1 MSSELKKCDVLVIGG
16 GPAGSTVSTLL
27 VEKGWNVTLLEKE
40 KHPRFHIGESLLPM
54 TLPLLKM
61 LGVEEKIRE
70 IGIIKYGAEFTS
82 SFHNGKSTTFYFRK
96 ALDKNHPYAYQVRR
110 SEFDHILLENSK
122 SKGVDVHEGICVK
135 DVQKNSDGKQI
146 VSAESENGEKVFW
159 STDYIVDATGRD
171 TFMAKKFGTKKPNF
185 SHNSAAV
192 FSHFENVERLSGE
205 DEGNISVMWFDH
217 GWFWMIPFLDGTMSV
232 GAVCWP
238 DYLEKRK
245 TGLDQFLL
253 DTIALCPGVAKRCR
267 NAKMVMPST
276 ATGNYSYKSDTMAG
290 DGYIMIGDAFA
301 FVDPVF
307 SSGVHLAMTGGVLA
321 LEVVDAALRKD
332 AHLPDIQRNFE
343 KKIRSALETVS
354 WFIYRIT
361 QPAMRD
367 MFMTP
372 KNIFRMEEAVLSLL
386 AGDIF
391 GGKNIRIRLLFFK
404 IIYYAKFLF
413 GWEVNRAA
421 FKRRQRNIDKK
432 NER

>member
-1 MSSELKKCDVLVIGG
+1 
-16 GPAGSTVSTLL
+16 
-27 VEKGWNVTLLEKE
+27 
-40 KHPRFHIGESLLPM
+40 
-54 TLPLLKM
+54 
-61 LGVEEKIRE
+61 
-70 IGIIKYGAEFTS
+70 
-82 SFHNGKSTTFYFRK
+82 
-96 ALDKNHPYAYQVRR
+96 
-110 SEFDHILLENSK
+110 
-122 SKGVDVHEGICVK
+122 
-135 DVQKNSDGKQI
+135 
-146 VSAESENGEKVFW
+146 
-159 STDYIVDATGRD
+159 
-171 TFMAKKFGTKKPNF
+171 
-185 SHNSAAV
+185 
-192 FSHFENVERLSGE
+192 
-205 DEGNISVMWFDH
+205 
-217 GWFWMIPFLDGTMSV
+217 MIPFLDGSMSV

-245 TGLDQFLL
+245 IGLDQFLL

-267 NAKMVMPST
+267 NAKMVMPAI

-332 AHLPDIQRNFE
+332 ARLPDIQRRFE
-343 KKIRSALETVS
+343 NKITCALETVS

-372 KNIFRMEEAVLSLL
+372 KNLFRMEEAVLSLL

-404 IIYYAKFLF
+404 IIYYAKFF
-413 GWEVNRAA
+413 S
-421 FKRRQRNIDKK
+421 
-432 NER
+432 